1 MAPVTQ
7 DVASPPHRP
16 PNPGQTHPP
25 SPSPSNLLSGLLL
38 RKGFTLPA
46 GTRPPAPSPL
56 PFPGPPAGAL
66 ALWPPLLI
74 SPPEPHPPTPAE
86 TWPAKC
92 PGWAISCFSCALK
105 FPCALSGQ
113 AWISRSGAGPENL
126 HFLQVPSR
134 SQAMLCTARLW
145 AAKYTVFLPQSW
157 ASSPPL
163 RDKTPLSARPPSQQG
178 HLAARP
184 PLARPPLSKACLH
197 LQTHLHQIHPTRFPS
212 AARSQPPRGRPL
224 SLPGL

>member
-1 MAPVTQ
+1 MPSGLPSSSLPQ
-7 DVASPPHRP
+7 SL
-16 PNPGQTHPP
+16 THPP
-25 SPSPSNLLSGLLL
+25 PRKRAPPSALVGPSHV
-38 RKGFTLPA
+38 FH
-46 GTRPPAPSPL
+46 AP
-56 PFPGPPAGAL
+56 
-66 ALWPPLLI
+66 W
-74 SPPEPHPPTPAE
+74 
-86 TWPAKC
+86 
-92 PGWAISCFSCALK
+92 
-105 FPCALSGQ
+105 ALSGQ
-113 AWISRSGAGPENL
+113 AWIPRSGAGPENL

-212 AARSQPPRGRPL
+212 AARSQPRRGRPL